1 MGAVSTQRG
10 EGLNR
15 HLKHHMSLQT
25 PLTKLLKEVLI
36 RRAKEKMRATVK
48 DAVDE
53 FRLVGT
59 TTSQPWTPPSASGRS
74 TPLRWTAP

>member
-53 FRLVGT
+53 
-59 TTSQPWTPPSASGRS
+59 
-74 TPLRWTAP
+74 